1 LQLLAIR
8 KYLRNDRRQQRAAS
22 NVRQRDGRPLDL
34 RDPVRHTEQQQDIR
48 SGRLLCKQR
57 ARGEL
62 GDLFA
67 CANLSGT
74 DASAADS
81 CYTTPGPSCCGC
93 PEYFPT
99 GPPISHEMTPLPVS
113 VRTDSLAD
121 DPVSSEPFSI
131 YAINGGSQRA
141 RTRSKNRSNDSR
153 SLAWRPSG
161 SRRMHHCREWKP
173 ETANSHSHLRQAK
186 RPSVRAIDT
195 RRSPCVTRP

>member
-1 LQLLAIR
+1 VP
-8 KYLRNDRRQQRAAS
+8 DRLDQPIDVAKRRRRPEGLIIPSSYPSCSSSSDCSSSPFGNTCGTIDVNNVLHQTCGSATGALWTYATLCGIPNNSKTYGPVDCYAS
-22 NVRQRDGRPLDL
+22 NGQG
-34 RDPVRHTEQQQDIR
+34 
-48 SGRLLCKQR
+48 S
-57 ARGEL
+57 EL

-121 DPVSSEPFSI
+121 DAVCCKLFS
-131 YAINGGSQRA
+131 A
-141 RTRSKNRSNDSR
+141 SKLDQ
-153 SLAWRPSG
+153 LI
-161 SRRMHHCREWKP
+161 
-173 ETANSHSHLRQAK
+173 TATG
-186 RPSVRAIDT
+186 D
-195 RRSPCVTRP
+195 